1 MLYLILSI
9 SIINTAMIVFLY
21 RKQAED
27 NKSILDLLNNKESL
41 SEEMSEGNK
50 QHIDDMLKMREMY
63 ESD

>member
-9 SIINTAMIVFLY
+9 TIINTALIVFLY

>member
-9 SIINTAMIVFLY
+9 AIINTALIVFLY

-27 NKSILDLLNNKESL
+27 NKSILDLLNNKESQ

>member
-9 SIINTAMIVFLY
+9 AIINTALIVFLY

>member
-9 SIINTAMIVFLY
+9 TIINTALIVFVY

>member
-9 SIINTAMIVFLY
+9 TIINTALIVSLY

>member
-9 SIINTAMIVFLY
+9 TIINTALIVFLY

-27 NKSILDLLNNKESL
+27 NKLILDLLNNKESL

>member
-9 SIINTAMIVFLY
+9 TIINTALIVVLY
-21 RKQAED
+21 RKQIED

>member
-9 SIINTAMIVFLY
+9 TIINTALIVFLY

-27 NKSILDLLNNKESL
+27 NKSILDLLSNKESL

>member
-9 SIINTAMIVFLY
+9 TIINTALIVFLY

-27 NKSILDLLNNKESL
+27 NKLILDLLNNKESL

-50 QHIDDMLKMREMY
+50 QHIDDMLKMREIY
-63 ESD
+63 